1 MKPNTEN
8 LRLGSKKK
16 AEILWMKKDLSWFTK
31 KIVDSYQ
38 LDSKIAKR
46 INHKI
51 MMTLFGKDSDSDD
64 WQENDTDKKRER
76 EKMK

>member
-31 KIVDSYQ
+31 NSGFLSVGFKNC
-38 LDSKIAKR
+38 K
-46 INHKI
+46 
-51 MMTLFGKDSDSDD
+51 
-64 WQENDTDKKRER
+64 TDIS
-76 EKMK
+76 

>member
-31 KIVDSYQ
+31 KEWILIGWIQKLQNGYIIKS
-38 LDSKIAKR
+38 
-46 INHKI
+46 
-51 MMTLFGKDSDSDD
+51 
-64 WQENDTDKKRER
+64 
-76 EKMK
+76 